1 MILFTVGLVMI
12 QFQEERGM
20 IILLVSMAM
29 TA

>member
-12 QFQEERGM
+12 RFQEAQGM